1 MAPSGSPTAERI
13 SRSKRGRRLSEAMR
27 CETAF
32 RLIVSECLEE
42 VAINH
47 AATSAGDPIALHH
60 MRVALTRLRATI
72 AFYSTMVADAEW
84 TRLKFELKWLNG
96 YLGPT
101 RDLDV
106 AIEDSRGTSG
116 ARAYQAARAASH
128 QQLQRALESDRYR
141 QWFEAMWD
149 WVGSGPWSVR
159 QDRHSALRRAS
170 PVSVFHARRLA
181 RWHEK
186 LARRS
191 RGLQGMGKNKRHR
204 LRLASK
210 RLRYAIEFSDGAL
223 PAEDFSQWRNVVKHL
238 RKGQQILGELND
250 DEIRRLLATSLGESP
265 KRAATP
271 HQEQAKLHDRK
282 RKGRLLRR
290 AAAIYRKIAG

>member
-1 MAPSGSPTAERI
+1 
-13 SRSKRGRRLSEAMR
+13 MR

-47 AATSAGDPIALHH
+47 QATCAGDPIALHH
-60 MRVALTRLRATI
+60 MRVALTRLRAAI
-72 AFYSTMVADAEW
+72 AFYSAMVADSEW

-96 YLGPT
+96 YLGQT

-106 AIEDSRGTSG
+106 AIETSRGTSD
-116 ARAYQAARAASH
+116 ARAFKAARVASH
-128 QQLQRALESDRYR
+128 QQLQRALESDRFR

-149 WVGSGPWSVR
+149 WVGSGPWSAR
-159 QDRHSALRRAS
+159 QDRRSARRRAL
-170 PVSVFHARRLA
+170 PVSVFHAHRLA
-181 RWHEK
+181 RWHDK
-186 LARRS
+186 LTRRS
-191 RGLQGMGKNKRHR
+191 RGLRGMGKHKRHR

-223 PAEDFSQWRNVVKHL
+223 PAEDFSRWRDIVKHL

-250 DEIRRLLATSLGESP
+250 AEIRRLLEASLEDP
-265 KRAATP
+265 QKRAATRD
-271 HQEQAKLHDRK
+271 QEQLKLLDRK

-290 AAAIYRKIAG
+290 AAIIYRKIAG